1 MTDKIGVG
9 IIGANPNRGWAKS
22 AHIPAL
28 SALPQYE
35 IRAISTSQ
43 QETAIVASKQFNVSL
58 AFDNHV
64 ELVTHP
70 EVDLVVVAVK
80 VPYHHEL
87 VTAAIAAGKHVY
99 CEWPLGNGLAEA
111 IELAD
116 LARRRNICTAIGLQ
130 GRAAP
135 VVNRIRDLIA
145 QGYVGTVLSTS
156 LIVSD
161 KYPSDVIDSAN
172 AYMLDSQNG
181 ANLLTVHTGHY
192 ADVVTY
198 CLGEFR
204 ELNATLATQRTQVKI
219 VDTGE
224 SIPATAPDQIAVN
237 GTLHSGAIASLHIRG
252 GRSRGTNLLWEING
266 TEGDLLV
273 TGDTGHTYM
282 LDVTLQGAQG
292 QEKAL
297 SLIPVPNKYRW
308 VPPETPKGS
317 AFNVAQVYARLAQ
330 DILQGTKTCAGFDE
344 AVVRH
349 QMLDAIQIAANS
361 GTKQAYKVD
370 F

>member
-1 MTDKIGVG
+1 MTNKIGVG

-43 QETAIVASKQFNVSL
+43 QETAIAASKQFNVSL
-58 AFDNHV
+58 AFHNHV

-87 VTAAIAAGKHVY
+87 VTAAIEAGKHIY

-111 IELAD
+111 VELAE
-116 LARRRNICTAIGLQ
+116 LARRKNICTAIGLQ

-135 VVNRIRDLIA
+135 AINRIRDLIA

-156 LIVSD
+156 LVISGE
-161 KYPSDVIDSAN
+161 YPGDAIDSVN

-181 ANLLTVHTGHY
+181 ANLLTIHTGHY
-192 ADVVTY
+192 VDVLTY

-219 VDTGE
+219 VETGQI
-224 SIPATAPDQIAVN
+224 IPATAPDQIAVN
-237 GTLHSGAIASLHIRG
+237 GTLHGGAIASLHIRG
-252 GRSRGTNLLWEING
+252 GRSRGTHLLWEING

-273 TGDTGHTYM
+273 TGDTGYIHM
-282 LDVTLQGAQG
+282 LDVTIQGAQG
-292 QEKAL
+292 QAKAL
-297 SLIPVPNKYRW
+297 SPISVPNEYRW

-344 AVVRH
+344 AVIRH
-349 QMLDAIQIAANS
+349 RMLDAIQIAANS